1 MFCIIQLLAKGP
13 HMKLKPQY
21 MTTTVGS
28 EMVIVPTGQTEFQ
41 GIAKGNK
48 TFAVIVDLMREE
60 TTEEEIISALH
71 SRYTAD
77 GDNIE
82 RGVAYVLSQLRSIG
96 ALEE

>member
-1 MFCIIQLLAKGP
+1 
-13 HMKLKPQY
+13 MKLKPQY
-21 MTTTVGS
+21 MTTTLGS
-28 EMVIVPTGQTEFQ
+28 EMVIVPTGKTEFQ

-48 TFAVIVDLMREE
+48 TFAAIVDLLRED
-60 TTEEEIISALH
+60 TTEEEIVSALH

-82 RGVAYVLSQLRSIG
+82 RGVAYVLSELRRIG